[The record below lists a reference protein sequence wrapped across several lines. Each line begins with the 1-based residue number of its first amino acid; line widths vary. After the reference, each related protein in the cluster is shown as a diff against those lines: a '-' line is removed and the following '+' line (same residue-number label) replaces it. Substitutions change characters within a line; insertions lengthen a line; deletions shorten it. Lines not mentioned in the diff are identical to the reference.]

1 MRGPLSPRAASSE
14 EPKPPACDAQR
25 TLHYCSVMS
34 ETDTEPECVRCGATD
49 APEHG
54 VIVGIANDE
63 VNTTECTL
71 YRADELKELTVLS
84 DREADVAAHKEITG
98 APHTKIADR
107 LDLSKST
114 VDEYSRRLQAKV
126 KEAKQTISYL
136 SPEVTPERHT
146 VEELD
151 RFDK

>member
-1 MRGPLSPRAASSE
+1 MTDSHTESE
-14 EPKPPACDAQR
+14 CA
-25 TLHYCSVMS
+25 H
-34 ETDTEPECVRCGATD
+34 CGATD

-54 VIVGIANDE
+54 VIVGIANDD

-71 YRADELKELTVLS
+71 CRAEELKELTVLS

-107 LDLSKST
+107 LDLSKSS
-114 VDEYSRRLQAKV
+114 VDEYSRRINTKV
-126 KEAKQTISYL
+126 KEAKQTVSWV

-146 VEELD
+146 VSELGNS
-151 RFDK
+151 DK